1 MCSLSRIPTKHLSR
15 YFFIALLLFSACA
28 KTDSLDPDEQLPGD
42 QTTFAEGTIEMGM
55 YSHGVDL
62 GFFIKQIDFSRDDVP
77 EQFTELAENNEEAQA
92 FLALLQ
98 EYSSSN
104 PFAALGLMMNG
115 VIGTYYVKDDVVLG
129 KARGFGYEFDNYHDA
144 GNDVGKVFVRTLV
157 QTDEIAEEDRELSFT
172 YVPSVDLGVGGG
184 GKFVA
189 SMYNRQISPTSAVV
203 AGYAC
208 DVSTYIIKSQ
218 HIPEPDPNN
227 PFPPTPVAYKLVV
240 YTSDAFNKTINFTH
254 PFYLPEDAGILKL
267 EIYYDSG
274 DEPTLVMQPENITAR
289 SITDA
294 ELQIAVNEPVYSFSD
309 VSVVGKMWAI
319 LFSGWGVLGEEE

>member
-1 MCSLSRIPTKHLSR
+1 MSLFSSAKHLSY
-15 YFFIALLLFSACA
+15 YFFIVLLLFSACA
-28 KTDSLDPDEQLPGD
+28 KNDSPDPDGQLPGD
-42 QTTFAEGTIEMGM
+42 QTPFSEGTIEMGM
-55 YSHGVDL
+55 YSHNVDL
-62 GFFIKQIDFSRDDVP
+62 GFFIKEIDFSRDDVP

-98 EYSSSN
+98 EYSSTN

-115 VIGTYYVKDDVVLG
+115 VIGTYYVKDDIVLG

-157 QTDEIAEEDRELSFT
+157 QTDEIADEDRELSFT

-184 GKFVA
+184 GTFDV
-189 SMYNRQISPTSAVV
+189 SIYNREVSPASTVV

-208 DVSTYIIKSQ
+208 DVSTYTIKSQ

-227 PFPPTPVAYKLVV
+227 PLPPTPIVYKLVV

-267 EIYYDSG
+267 EIYYDNG
-274 DEPTLVMQPENITAR
+274 DEPTLVMQPEDITAR
-289 SITDA
+289 TIADA
-294 ELQIAVNEPVYSFSD
+294 ELQIEVKEPVYSFSD
-309 VSVVGKMWAI
+309 VSVAWKMLAI
-319 LFSGWGVLGEEE
+319 MFSGWGALEEGE